1 MNPYEGN
8 TTGAAM
14 QQIKPVVG
22 QWYRDVSNAL
32 FEIVAID
39 AADESIEVQYFDG
52 AIAEMDFDAWNDEL
66 RDGALELADAPE
78 DWSGS
83 VDIDREDL
91 DLAPEDIDRPAWH
104 GHPNA

>member
-1 MNPYEGN
+1 MNL
-8 TTGAAM
+8 
-14 QQIKPVVG
+14 IKPVVG
-22 QWYRDVSNAL
+22 QWYRDVSDEL

-52 AIAEMDFDAWNDEL
+52 SIAEMDFDSWNDQL

-83 VDIDREDL
+83 VDIDRLDL
-91 DLAPEDIDRPAWH
+91 DRAAEDVVRPQWS
-104 GHPNA
+104 GHSASKP